1 MGQDLYGARK
11 SGLRQWGYK
20 GQDCNLSDEQWAE
33 VEEELE
39 RKPYRYAKEVVAFV
53 KERFGIEYSERGMQ
67 ALLRRKGYRHIKVR
81 LVPGKVDEDKQ
92 REQQE
97 FIAGYFTLK
106 AELGPKDRIYHVEEQ
121 HIPRIM

>member
-67 ALLRRKGYRHIKVR
+67 ALLRRKGYRHTKFAWCPAKSMKTNSENNKNSSQVTSHSR
-81 LVPGKVDEDKQ
+81 
-92 REQQE
+92 RN
-97 FIAGYFTLK
+97 
-106 AELGPKDRIYHVEEQ
+106 
-121 HIPRIM
+121 

>member
-1 MGQDLYGARK
+1 MAQGT

-39 RKPYRYAKEVVAFV
+39 GKPYRYAKEVVAFV
-53 KERFGIEYSERGMQ
+53 KERFGIEYSECGMQ
-67 ALLRRKGYRHIKVR
+67 ALLRRKRYRHIKVR

-92 REQQE
+92 
-97 FIAGYFTLK
+97 
-106 AELGPKDRIYHVEEQ
+106 
-121 HIPRIM
+121 